1 MWWLQG
7 AQSITCSCVCSS
19 VSSSINDF
27 AVLRVVSHPFFLSS
41 FLFVSAIF
49 ALKYIFPEA
58 PHIRLWVSAVSSVRG
73 LWGPLN
79 PLCQL
84 GSSPSNLFPQ
94 RPVLLFLIV
103 NTRPLPSHKVSY
115 LPRYCYHQQAAL
127 YAGYRPPCFTLYVIL
142 PLCLNWSL
150 CQERQVQGIK

>member
-1 MWWLQG
+1 MLFLCYSVVVPRGTEHYLLLCLQ
-7 AQSITCSCVCSS
+7 QCLLIHQ
-19 VSSSINDF
+19 
-27 AVLRVVSHPFFLSS
+27 LRVIPHLFFLSS

-73 LWGPLN
+73 LWG
-79 PLCQL
+79 QL
-84 GSSPSNLFPQ
+84 KSPVSAWDQPIQPFPQ

-103 NTRPLPSHKVSY
+103 NTWPPPSHKVSY
-115 LPRYCYHQQAAL
+115 LPRYCYHQQPAL
-127 YAGYRPPCFTLYVIL
+127 YAGYRSPCFTLYVIL

-150 CQERQVQGIK
+150 CQERQV